1 MEMNV
6 IEENKNRLVVKVEGI
21 GHTIC
26 NIIKNQLSK
35 NSNVKAVAYKID
47 HPLVGVPQM
56 VIETNGKVSPRAA
69 VKKAIDSLSKEADKL
84 KKTAIKEL
92 K

>member
-6 IEENKNRLVVKVEGI
+6 IEEKKNKLVFKVEGA

-26 NIIKNQLSK
+26 NIIKNELSK

-47 HPLVGVPQM
+47 HPLVSVPQM

-69 VKKAIDSLSKEADKL
+69 VKKAIDSLSKDADKL
-84 KKTAIKEL
+84 KKTAMKEL

>member
-6 IEENKNRLVVKVEGI
+6 IEEKKNRLVFKVEGV

-26 NIIKNQLSK
+26 NIIKNELSK

-56 VIETNGKVSPRAA
+56 IIETNGKVSPRAA
-69 VKKAIDSLSKEADKL
+69 VTKAIDSLSKDADKL
-84 KKTAIKEL
+84 KKTAMKEL

>member
-1 MEMNV
+1 MEMTV
-6 IEENKNRLVVKVEGI
+6 IEEKKNKLVFKIEGA

-26 NIIKNQLSK
+26 NIIKNELSK
-35 NSNVKAVAYKID
+35 DSNVKAVAYKID

-56 VIETNGKVSPRAA
+56 IIETNGKVAPRAA
-69 VKKAIDSLSKEADKL
+69 VKKAIKSLSKDADKL
-84 KKTAIKEL
+84 KKTAAKEL